1 MEERG
6 NVVRALWRSMYGKEK
21 SLYTFGFLGQRRKG
35 FSFFFLREKFMP
47 LSLFS
52 FSRKIKRLHIVQ
64 EESRPD
70 FVPPSF
76 LPKRSKDCQV

>member
-1 MEERG
+1 MEKYVWKREIIIYFWISG
-6 NVVRALWRSMYGKEK
+6 PEK
-21 SLYTFGFLGQRRKG
+21 KG
-35 FSFFFLREKFMP
+35 VFFFFFLREKFMP

-76 LPKRSKDCQV
+76 LLKRSKDCQV